1 MGIRLV
7 FACGGTAGH
16 VNPAIAVADEIK
28 RMLPDSKIL
37 FIGAGRSIEN
47 RLVPAA
53 GYDIA
58 NIRARGLYRSLS
70 PGALVK
76 NAAALRDIAAA
87 SAQAGRL
94 LRDFKP
100 DAVLGTGG
108 YVCYPVLKRAGKLR
122 IPTLIHESNALP
134 GLATRLLKRGAD
146 HILTAFPDDGSVY
159 REPEKVTVV
168 GTPVRG
174 GFGRSPRSRE
184 AGASGRKPLLV
195 SFWGSLGAAKM
206 NGVMAEFIAINARSR
221 AFRHIHATGGGA
233 AGHEEM
239 LGKLRELGVERLPD
253 DVEVREYIDDMERVM
268 MSADLVIC
276 RAGAST
282 LAELAVAGAPAL
294 LVPSPYVT
302 NNHQEENAKRV
313 SAEGAA
319 DFIAERGCT
328 ARAMYDRARALLAD
342 APALAR
348 MSQAMRARA
357 APDAAEKIAAIIISA
372 CRRRPAPA

>member
-16 VNPAIAVADEIK
+16 VNPALAVADEIK

-53 GYDIA
+53 GYDIV
-58 NIRARGLYRSLS
+58 NVRARGLYRSLS
-70 PGALVK
+70 PGAVLK
-76 NAAALRDIAAA
+76 NAAALCENAAA
-87 SAQAGRL
+87 SAQADRL
-94 LRDFKP
+94 LREFKP

-134 GLATRLLKRGAD
+134 GLATRLLTSGAD
-146 HILTAFPDDGSVY
+146 HILTAFPDDGRVY
-159 REPEKVTVV
+159 RAPEKVTVV

-174 GFGRSPRSRE
+174 GFSLPPRART
-184 AGASGRKPLLV
+184 AGGNGRKPRLV
-195 SFWGSLGAAKM
+195 SVWGSLGAARM
-206 NGVMAEFIAINARSR
+206 NAIMAEFIAINAGTG
-221 AFRHIHATGGGA
+221 AFRHIHSTGGGE
-233 AGHEEM
+233 AGLMEM

-253 DVEVREYIDDMERVM
+253 EVEVREYIEDMERVM
-268 MSADLVIC
+268 TSADLVIC

-294 LVPSPYVT
+294 LVPSPYVA
-302 NNHQEENAKRV
+302 NNHQEANARRV
-313 SAEGAA
+313 SSEGAA
-319 DFIAERGCT
+319 DFIAERDCT
-328 ARAMYDRARALLAD
+328 ARAMYDTARALLAD

-357 APDAAEKIAAIIISA
+357 APDAAKKIAAIIISA
-372 CRRRPAPA
+372 CRQRPDSP